1 MQTNLLRLPHD
12 QMQTNTHLKSKS
24 TRENGHPIE
33 KQTAKYPTNSHSL
46 KTLKTSNTVN
56 DLDYNKGKGLT
67 AIQS

>member
-12 QMQTNTHLKSKS
+12 QMQTNKHLKSKS

-46 KTLKTSNTVN
+46 KTDEPIYGTVGST
-56 DLDYNKGKGLT
+56 K
-67 AIQS
+67 